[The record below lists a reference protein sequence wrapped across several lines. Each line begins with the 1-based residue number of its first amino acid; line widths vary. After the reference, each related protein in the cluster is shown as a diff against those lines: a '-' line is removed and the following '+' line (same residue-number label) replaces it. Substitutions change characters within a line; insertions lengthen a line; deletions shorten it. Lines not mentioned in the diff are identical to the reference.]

1 MTGAVPLLSDH
12 DRLEARRLIESEGLR
27 FETDADDIVGL
38 YEGECLVATGS
49 RAGYVLKMLSCPS
62 QQGAALGELVTLLIS
77 AGWTRGTRRFSST
90 RAPTM

>member
-38 YEGECLVATGS
+38 YDGERLVATGS
-49 RAGYVLKMLSCPS
+49 RAGYVLKMLAIAPD
-62 QQGAALGELVTLLIS
+62 QQGGRS
-77 AGWTRGTRRFSST
+77 AGRTRHAAHAARDGSR
-90 RAPTM
+90 P